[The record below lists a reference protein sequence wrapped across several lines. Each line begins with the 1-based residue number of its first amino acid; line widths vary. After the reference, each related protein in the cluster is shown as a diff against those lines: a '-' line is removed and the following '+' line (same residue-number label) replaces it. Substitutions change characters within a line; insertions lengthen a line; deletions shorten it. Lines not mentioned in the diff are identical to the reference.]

1 MVIISLRN
9 NNFAKFI
16 YFSWSWFVKFGLI
29 HDVLEDFV
37 VKLFGKKS
45 WQEILWVYASTNCF
59 IIHFTIV
66 HLIDNMIDC
75 LNFSVQNRNKSSINL
90 KGASFLMYKS
100 YDDRVTWKLI
110 ATTSKVLSKYLYI
123 IYNIILSLLMAV
135 KEIII
140 TIQ

>member
-1 MVIISLRN
+1 
-9 NNFAKFI
+9 
-16 YFSWSWFVKFGLI
+16 
-29 HDVLEDFV
+29 
-37 VKLFGKKS
+37 
-45 WQEILWVYASTNCF
+45 
-59 IIHFTIV
+59 
-66 HLIDNMIDC
+66 MIDC